1 MTQVLEKLFNS
12 KTRVRILRFFLRNA
26 SQFFDM
32 EEISKRTKLSLN
44 IVKSEIK
51 TLESIEF
58 IKSEKKA
65 DNKAQKQNQQK
76 IVCHSLNLSFKLFK
90 ELEALVFGAG
100 FINKEELAEI
110 LSKVG
115 KVRFAAV
122 SGVFLNAKE
131 PSRQGY
137 NRVDLFLIADAIDK
151 TKLKAALQN
160 IEAEI
165 GKEIVYSVL
174 STEEFNYRK
183 DMYDKFVYDILEGPR
198 EDLINKMK
206 L

>member
-1 MTQVLEKLFNS
+1 MIQMLEKLFNS
-12 KTRVRILRFFLRNA
+12 KTRVRTLRFFLRNS
-26 SQFFDM
+26 SQSFDV
-32 EEISKRTKLSLN
+32 EEIGKRTKLSLN
-44 IVKSEIK
+44 IVKDEIK

-58 IKSEKKA
+58 IKSERKA
-65 DNKAQKQNQQK
+65 DSKSQKKTVFYSINA
-76 IVCHSLNLSFKLFK
+76 SFKLLR

-100 FINKEELAEI
+100 FVNKEELTDM
-110 LSKVG
+110 LVKVG

-122 SGVFLNAKE
+122 SGVFLSAKE
-131 PSRQGY
+131 LSRQGH

-160 IEAEI
+160 MEAEI
-165 GKEIVYSVL
+165 GKEIIYSVL

-206 L
+206 I